1 METATRFSNFVT
13 FIFVNSQMR
22 RKRELKNEDVFFE
35 SNSRSETES
44 IENEETVDEKRLKL
58 GTSTHT
64 FNVCFQLW
72 IAKDYLENLR
82 DEFGDDED
90 QLKLHIDEKDTPMV
104 EEIASHLEI
113 PEDHLQSPYCVYH
126 TNK

>member
-1 METATRFSNFVT
+1 
-13 FIFVNSQMR
+13 MR
-22 RKRELKNEDVFFE
+22 RKRESKNEDVFFE

-44 IENEETVDEKRLKL
+44 IENEETVEEKRLKL
-58 GTSTHT
+58 GILPHT
-64 FNVCFQLW
+64 FDICFYSY

-90 QLKLHIDEKDTPMV
+90 QLKLQIDEKDAPMV

-113 PEDHLQSPYCVYH
+113 PEDSLQTPDCVYH
-126 TNK
+126 TTK